1 METVCVLLRNMS
13 FGNKELQQGRPK
25 VYLLFP
31 PILPCSATI
40 NHEELCLPNNPLPPS
55 KPTSTRRISQ
65 AHTQTSTSCERYLRR
80 PHKCV
85 DPTVCAHT
93 HTASHKYT
101 HT

>member
-55 KPTSTRRISQ
+55 KPTSTRP
-65 AHTQTSTSCERYLRR
+65 HTGR
-80 PHKCV
+80 
-85 DPTVCAHT
+85 HT
-93 HTASHKYT
+93 HTHTHTDTHTHNTRHTYT
-101 HT
+101 HTQHKTHKHTHTQHKTH